1 MYEVIVENEGAR
13 GLVAVKRFQPDLIL
27 LDLLMADMEGSEV
40 ASRIRTD
47 ATIKNIPIVF
57 LTASITKEESFSG
70 DGEDIGGHSFM
81 AKPVSVGE
89 LINCI
94 ESNLK
99 RQ

>member
-1 MYEVIVENEGAR
+1 MKVPE
-13 GLVAVKRFQPDLIL
+13 AVKRFQPDLIL
-27 LDLLMADMEGSEV
+27 LDLLMAGMEGSEV

-57 LTASITKEESFSG
+57 LTASITKEKSSSG
-70 DGEDIGGHSFM
+70 DEKDIGGHTFM
-81 AKPVSVGE
+81 AKPVSAGE